1 VSRRTLLAMLVTG
14 SLLIPVAGAVAD
26 ESLEDLMETA
36 GTGEF
41 HATGIVMCA
50 WGRDSA
56 AATYQVERSRGM
68 SMVHGPD
75 RDLMLSGSLVA
86 MGSDAEWYALEVSE
100 WSAWSLSD
108 RYTLGEAEA
117 TRRLGRPATE
127 VHVLEDGRTRA
138 RLVIDD
144 ESTIPLVTEI
154 FDGDG
159 SVFRLASLVEFE
171 VGPGPEDHEMPTEY
185 TGHTVMQP
193 MTATSRLPGS
203 VAGYR
208 LVDAYEAPGGTQSY
222 YSDGLFSFSV
232 FEAKRT
238 RAPAEFEGATRF
250 GIDGEVYRRIVT
262 PTNVWVHWNSPDNS
276 YVLVGDLPPDH
287 LASVLRVLPVPGD
300 RSVFVRLWRRLFG

>member
-1 VSRRTLLAMLVTG
+1 MRRLLASLAVAAVLGVPVT
-14 SLLIPVAGAVAD
+14 AGAGD
-26 ESLEDLMETA
+26 SLEELMENA
-36 GTGEF
+36 GAGEF
-41 HATGIVMCA
+41 HGVGVVMCT

-86 MGSDAEWYALEVSE
+86 VGSGAEWYALEVAE
-100 WSAWSLSD
+100 WSSWDLSD
-108 RYTLGEAEA
+108 RYTLGEPSP
-117 TRRLGRPATE
+117 TIRLGREATE
-127 VHVLEDGRTRA
+127 VTILEDGRLRA

-154 FDGDG
+154 LDGEG
-159 SVFRLASLVEFE
+159 RVFRLASLVEFE
-171 VGPGPEDHEMPTEY
+171 VGPGTEYREMPDEY
-185 TGHTVMQP
+185 RHRTVVESAVP
-193 MTATSRLPGS
+193 TSRLPAET
-203 VAGYR
+203 AGYR
-208 LVDAYEAPGGTQSY
+208 LVDSYQAPAGTQSY

-232 FEAKRT
+232 FETRRGRT
-238 RAPAEFEGATRF
+238 PAEFESATRF

-287 LASVLRVLPVPGD
+287 LIEVLRTLPEPGD
-300 RSVFVRLWRRLFG
+300 PALFVRLWRRLFG